1 MRFKSFK
8 SLLENLKSE
17 FIYFIKIALNCFRD
31 IDNNLDD
38 EYNSVFSEDNSL
50 VVFIR
55 KNVPFNTE
63 GKNKFL
69 NHLKEL
75 GFNDE
80 QVTYANELLVFISQ
94 NGQFSRQDLLRDEL
108 NFGGIFNSIQ
118 IQKLLKEIESRL

>member
-1 MRFKSFK
+1 M
-8 SLLENLKSE
+8 
-17 FIYFIKIALNCFRD
+17 LNCFRD

-38 EYNSVFSEDNSL
+38 EYNSVFSKDNSL

-55 KNVPFNTE
+55 KNVSFNTE

-75 GFNDE
+75 RFNDE

-108 NFGGIFNSIQ
+108 NFGEIFNSIQ
-118 IQKLLKEIESRL
+118 IQKLLKEIESRLL